1 MLLGIKRSLPI
12 LDEMLFRKA
21 LFARIFV
28 IAQEI
33 KCEGVAQQKS
43 IAKPLKKGKISLQQ
57 SFSLK

>member
-1 MLLGIKRSLPI
+1 MLLSIKRSLPI

-43 IAKPLKKGKISLQQ
+43 IAKPLKK
-57 SFSLK
+57 